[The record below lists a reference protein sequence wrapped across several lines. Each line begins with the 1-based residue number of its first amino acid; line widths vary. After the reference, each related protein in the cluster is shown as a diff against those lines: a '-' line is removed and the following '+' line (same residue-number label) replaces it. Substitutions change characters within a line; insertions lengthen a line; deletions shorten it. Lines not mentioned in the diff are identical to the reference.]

1 MYFCDAKGF
10 TMRDFSRI
18 SVCLLALSGLIGAR
32 AAYADTAQPDF
43 KMHVLDPTN
52 PTPPPGGPDYITG
65 LTFSIAFAPCAPNE
79 LPNGITAQGCY
90 LGFNRSNVDWT
101 GLQFTFQNN
110 STLNSQ
116 TPDCSLLGKDDIFQV
131 TRCSLGN
138 QYVLNFLSGVIPNSG
153 SASAF
158 FITEDGVDP
167 ALFGT
172 GQGTVTSYTAGTS
185 TTPEPAPFVLLG
197 TGLLLLG
204 WVGTHRSA

>member
-1 MYFCDAKGF
+1 
-10 TMRDFSRI
+10 MRVFSR
-18 SVCLLALSGLIGAR
+18 SAVSLLALAGLMGT
-32 AAYADTAQPDF
+32 AAAHADPAQPDF

-52 PTPPPGGPDYITG
+52 PIPPPGGPDYITG
-65 LTFSIAFAPCAPNE
+65 LTFSIVFAPCAPNE
-79 LPNGITAQGCY
+79 LPDGITAQGCY

-110 STLNSQ
+110 AALNGQ
-116 TPDCSLLGKDDIFQV
+116 APDCSLLGKDDIFQ
-131 TRCSLGN
+131 TTSCSLGN

-172 GQGTVTSYTAGTS
+172 GSGVVTSS
-185 TTPEPAPFVLLG
+185 TPEPAAFVLFG
-197 TGLLLLG
+197 TGLFFLG
-204 WVGTHRSA
+204 WAGIQRSV